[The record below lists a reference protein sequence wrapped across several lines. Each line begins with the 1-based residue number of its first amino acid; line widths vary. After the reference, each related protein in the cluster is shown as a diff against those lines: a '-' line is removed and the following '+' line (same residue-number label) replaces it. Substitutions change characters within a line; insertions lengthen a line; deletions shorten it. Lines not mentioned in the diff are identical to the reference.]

1 MSRFQ
6 WLAEV
11 RLMLEHY
18 RLYWLNFL
26 SGMLADVL
34 FFYAILI
41 GLKSVT
47 KTSLP
52 DIDLGSLLALY
63 GVFQFTGALW
73 RTFASNILNESL
85 LGTIEHL
92 SLARGGLLTQLTVR
106 AFVLGL
112 NGGLYAAAVLLVLY
126 WVSGISLQPSW
137 WWPLGVLAFLPINLG
152 LAFLMGSLG
161 LLFRRVDSLFIVLN
175 FILLPYFL
183 SLTQWQPYMAYLPFA
198 PGAHLVRLGLTGGD
212 FDWGIFLLALF
223 QGLSLLAAGFLAM
236 AYMYRM
242 VRRRGTFGRF

>member
-1 MSRFQ
+1 MNRFQ

-18 RLYWLNFL
+18 KLYWLNFL

-47 KTSLP
+47 KTSLS
-52 DIDLGSLLALY
+52 DLDLGSLLALY
-63 GVFQFTGALW
+63 GVSEFAGALW
-73 RTFASNILNESL
+73 RTFALNILNESM

-92 SLARGGLLTQLTVR
+92 SSKRRATYPVNGKGLCPWPKRGLH
-106 AFVLGL
+106 
-112 NGGLYAAAVLLVLY
+112 AAAVLLVLY
-126 WVSGISLQPSW
+126 WVSGISFQPSW
-137 WWPLGVLAFLPINLG
+137 WWPLGVLAFFPINLG

-161 LLFRRVDSLFIVLN
+161 LLFRRVDNLFIVLN

-198 PGAHLVRLGLTGGD
+198 PGAHLVRLGLTGGE
-212 FDWGIFLLALF
+212 FDREIFLLALL
-223 QGLSLLAAGFLAM
+223 QGLLLFGAGLWAM
-236 AYMYRM
+236 AYMYRL
-242 VRRRGTFGRF
+242 VRRRGILGRF

>member
-1 MSRFQ
+1 MRN
-6 WLAEV
+6 V
-11 RLMLEHY
+11 
-18 RLYWLNFL
+18 
-26 SGMLADVL
+26 GVL

-112 NGGLYAAAVLLVLY
+112 NGGLYAAVVLLVLY

-137 WWPLGVLAFLPINLG
+137 WWPLGVLAFLPINRSCKH
-152 LAFLMGSLG
+152 F
-161 LLFRRVDSLFIVLN
+161 DTVL
-175 FILLPYFL
+175 PVK
-183 SLTQWQPYMAYLPFA
+183 PP
-198 PGAHLVRLGLTGGD
+198 PGGTGPR
-212 FDWGIFLLALF
+212 
-223 QGLSLLAAGFLAM
+223 S
-236 AYMYRM
+236 
-242 VRRRGTFGRF
+242 TP

>member
-112 NGGLYAAAVLLVLY
+112 NGGLYAAVVLLVLY

-137 WWPLGVLAFLPINLG
+137 WWPLGVLAFLPINFG

-161 LLFRRVDSLFIVLN
+161 LFFRRVDSLFVVLN

-183 SLTQWQPYMAYLPFA
+183 SLTQWQPHMAYLPFA

-242 VRRRGTFGRF
+242 VRRRGTFGRY

>member
-1 MSRFQ
+1 MNRFQ

-18 RLYWLNFL
+18 KLYWLNFL

-47 KTSLP
+47 KTSLS
-52 DIDLGSLLALY
+52 DLDLGSLLALY
-63 GVFQFTGALW
+63 GVSEFAGALW
-73 RTFASNILNESL
+73 RTFALNILNESM

-92 SLARGGLLTQLTVR
+92 SSKRRATYPVNGKGLCPWPKR
-106 AFVLGL
+106 
-112 NGGLYAAAVLLVLY
+112 GLYAAAVLLVLY
-126 WVSGISLQPSW
+126 WVSGISFQPSW
-137 WWPLGVLAFLPINLG
+137 WWPLGVLAFFPINLG

-161 LLFRRVDSLFIVLN
+161 LLFRRVDNLFIVLN

-183 SLTQWQPYMAYLPFA
+183 SSPNGSPTWPTSPSPQGPTWC
-198 PGAHLVRLGLTGGD
+198 GLGSRAGSLTGRSSSWPSSRASSSSGR
-212 FDWGIFLLALF
+212 A
-223 QGLSLLAAGFLAM
+223 
-236 AYMYRM
+236 
-242 VRRRGTFGRF
+242 FGPWPTCTA

>member
-1 MSRFQ
+1 MNRFQ

-18 RLYWLNFL
+18 KLYWLNFL

-47 KTSLP
+47 KTSLS
-52 DIDLGSLLALY
+52 DLDLGSLLALY
-63 GVFQFTGALW
+63 GVSEFAGALW
-73 RTFASNILNESL
+73 RTFALNILNESM

-112 NGGLYAAAVLLVLY
+112 NGGCMPPRC
-126 WVSGISLQPSW
+126 S
-137 WWPLGVLAFLPINLG
+137 
-152 LAFLMGSLG
+152 
-161 LLFRRVDSLFIVLN
+161 
-175 FILLPYFL
+175 
-183 SLTQWQPYMAYLPFA
+183 
-198 PGAHLVRLGLTGGD
+198 
-212 FDWGIFLLALF
+212 
-223 QGLSLLAAGFLAM
+223 
-236 AYMYRM
+236 
-242 VRRRGTFGRF
+242 